1 MLTNSPG
8 EISGWFLPLARI
20 IKETYPKLEI
30 IAVLLPC
37 QYASGT
43 EVRVLSESSIFS
55 KVVDRKDLL
64 KFLLSPKI
72 RDEKILILQLGGDP
86 YWGTLFKKRL
96 KGKLFIYS
104 DSLVH
109 TNKWADMVLLADLR
123 FSKGKENEVVV
134 GNLILDSIDTTIPIN
149 GSSIAFLPGSRPYGL
164 KLVFPLMLETAE
176 QLKRTVN
183 NSIKFIISPF
193 IPLETLDRYIPNNF
207 RIEKNKIISNSGN
220 IYLIEHG
227 TNWEWARDVKLA
239 INIPGTNTLQ
249 LAILGIPQITI
260 LPLQWAEYIPLEG
273 ILEWISRLPLVGK
286 RIKRAIIYRFI
297 HKVKFIALPNIIS
310 KRKITE
316 EFIGIIA
323 PENLR
328 DKIVELLNDEKLLD
342 NVKEELKNIRFL
354 GGAGRNIAK
363 LVGDELCE

>member
-20 IKETYPKLEI
+20 IKENYPNLEI

-43 EVRVLSESSIFS
+43 EVKVLSESKIFF

-64 KFLLSPKI
+64 RFLLFPQIK
-72 RDEKILILQLGGDP
+72 DKKILILQLGGDP

-96 KGKLFIYS
+96 RGKLYIYS

-109 TNKWADMVLLADLR
+109 VNRWADKILLADPR
-123 FSKGKENEVVV
+123 FSKREKNEVVV
-134 GNLILDSIDTTIPIN
+134 GNLILDSIDTTSSAD

-176 QLKRTVN
+176 RLKETIDN
-183 NSIKFIISPF
+183 PIKFVISPF
-193 IPLETLDRYIPNNF
+193 IPLETLDAYISCGFKIVGDN
-207 RIEKNKIISNSGN
+207 IISNSGN
-220 IYLIEHG
+220 IYRIERG
-227 TNWEWARDVKLA
+227 TTWEWVRDVKLA
-239 INIPGTNTLQ
+239 VNIPGTNTLQ
-249 LAILGIPQITI
+249 LAISGIPQITI

-273 ILEWISRLPLVGK
+273 ILEWISRIPIIGK
-286 RIKRAIIYRFI
+286 KIKKTVVYKLISRI
-297 HKVKFIALPNIIS
+297 KFIALPNIIS
-310 KRKITE
+310 KKKITE
-316 EFIGIIA
+316 EFIGIIT
-323 PENLR
+323 PETLK
-328 DKIVELLNDEKLLD
+328 DKVIGLLSNEQILD
-342 NVKEELKNIRFL
+342 NMKKELKTIKFL
-354 GGAGRNIAK
+354 GGAGKNIAK